1 MTTPPIG
8 FLPGPRRPD
17 LAAELTHCLDVA
29 REHWQ
34 RLARQPATARPAG
47 LGQGRHTDYRNAVF
61 LGRLIGDY
69 GWPDLPLVGQ
79 DAAEAAYLIALH
91 ADPRRDVQVA
101 AMREMFQAVRRGTAS
116 KRDWVHLH
124 DRVLCADGAPQVY
137 GTQHQLSPDGIP
149 VRLPVRDP
157 EELDVRRREV
167 GLPPAAEALA
177 ALRQRLAA
185 EPTSHAATD
194 DPPTANLTAAA

>member
-8 FLPGPRRPD
+8 LLPGPRRPD
-17 LAAELTHCLDVA
+17 LAAELIHCLDVA
-29 REHWQ
+29 REHWL
-34 RLARQPATARPAG
+34 RLARQPANPAG
-47 LGQGRHTDYRNAVF
+47 LGPGRHTDYRNAVF

-91 ADPRRDVQVA
+91 ADPRRDIQVA
-101 AMREMFQAVRRGTAS
+101 AMREMYQAVRRGTAS
-116 KRDWVHLH
+116 MRDWVHLH
-124 DRVLCADGAPQVY
+124 DRILCADGAPQVY
-137 GTQHQLSPDGIP
+137 GTQHQLGPDGIP
-149 VRLPVRDP
+149 VRLPVRNP

-177 ALRQRLAA
+177 SLRQKLAA
-185 EPTSHAATD
+185 EPTNHAATD
-194 DPPTANLTAAA
+194 NPPTANLTAAA